1 MENWSDFPDLSRE
14 MLVEFA
20 GWGVVKEARALHSA
34 KAVQSAEWKPPNA
47 TGIVGTGSRPHR
59 PQINLRSL
67 TFAEC
72 RCDCAAG
79 RRHQFCEH
87 GIALLMELAAR
98 KEAAYRAPTPAREKS
113 PETDNTDNAQEEPA
127 PTLTWLRTD
136 AAGPLLRLRILLPPN
151 LEAATRRNAIP
162 VRLEMETGGRRCP
175 PEKLFRGTAYQ
186 MSDNLSQSLALL
198 EQWCGG
204 RPSGMLQLKN
214 EQLAVLVFA
223 LGAEQTFRF
232 VNAPEKPLK
241 WAGASLEGVTEHL
254 AAALAAAPSSAPA
267 DVQIRRSRSVPP
279 PVRPAPKPS
288 AVEQF
293 LAEAGR
299 REALGRHATLEV
311 DGSPHFLSIQLP
323 EKEDAAYE
331 GMIRLVRENGFRLEH
346 SNGRWWLR
354 DRHKALNFLAEH
366 EPALRT
372 DFKAN
377 FTPNFERQF
386 AGRSWI
392 RWRARAENQNGTFRL
407 HLDAGPD
414 APDPD
419 TIRRTLASGQFYALH
434 GNTLFLIDT
443 RSLARAEALQ
453 RALSGNPARPFAPSF
468 DMRVAPS
475 ALAHTE
481 SLLED
486 LPDKPVLPEEWK
498 ARTAALRSIGH
509 LAPPPVEKSLDER
522 LRSYQRIGAAWL
534 WHLARHELGGVLAD
548 EMGLGKTIQAIALL
562 TCPRSPNAPAHLVV
576 CPASLL
582 ENWRREL
589 HRFAPALRVF
599 IHHGSHRLN
608 AGEEAS
614 AFDIVITSYGTL
626 RQDESLFL
634 SRPFTWIIAD
644 EAQHIKN
651 RRTQAAQ
658 ILHRLQAHA
667 RFVLTGT
674 PVENSVDDL
683 RSLFSFIL
691 PGHLSRVPPGLR
703 GEDKAWFDAQHLREA
718 APYILRRDKRLVA
731 PELPEKQEQVLYCEM
746 TPAQETLY
754 QTVKAR
760 TEGVI
765 AELELSGASE
775 AQVRVA
781 ALAQLLRLRQ
791 VCAEPRVIEDTLQP
805 RDSGKLRAFSDL
817 LDEALDGGHRMLVF
831 SQFVSVL
838 AHLRTFLDDAEVPY
852 AYLDGSTR
860 HRQAECDRFNNDT
873 RLPIFLIS
881 LKAGGV
887 GLNLTGADTV
897 VHFDPWWN
905 PAVEAQATD
914 RAHRIGQTR
923 TVNVYKMIMTG
934 TVEERV
940 LEYQADKATLL
951 KNLLDES
958 ADRSATISLTDIK
971 SFLKGL

>member
-1 MENWSDFPDLSRE
+1 
-14 MLVEFA
+14 
-20 GWGVVKEARALHSA
+20 
-34 KAVQSAEWKPPNA
+34 
-47 TGIVGTGSRPHR
+47 
-59 PQINLRSL
+59 
-67 TFAEC
+67 
-72 RCDCAAG
+72 
-79 RRHQFCEH
+79 
-87 GIALLMELAAR
+87 MELAAR
-98 KEAAYRAPTPAREKS
+98 KEAAYLAPSPTPE
-113 PETDNTDNAQEEPA
+113 EEPDVA
-127 PTLTWLRTD
+127 EEEEEPPVTLTWLRTD
-136 AAGPLLRLRILLPPN
+136 VAGPLLRLRILLPPN
-151 LEAATRRNAIP
+151 LEAAARRNAIP
-162 VRLEMETGGRRCP
+162 VRLEMDTGGRRCP

-186 MSDNLSQSLALL
+186 MSDGLTQSLALL
-198 EQWCGG
+198 EHWCDG
-204 RPSGMLQLKN
+204 RPSGMLQLKC
-214 EQLAVLVFA
+214 EQLGVLVAF
-223 LGAEQTFRF
+223 LGEEQSFRF
-232 VNAPEKPLK
+232 VNAPEKPLR
-241 WAGASLEGVTEHL
+241 WTGNGLEGVSEHL
-254 AAALAAAPSSAPA
+254 LAARAAPSSTAPV
-267 DVQIRRSRSVPP
+267 DIEIRRSRSIPP
-279 PVRPAPKPS
+279 LMPPARGPS
-288 AVEQF
+288 AVDLF
-293 LAEAGR
+293 RAEAER
-299 REALGRHATLEV
+299 RDALGRHASLEV

-366 EPALRT
+366 ETALRT

-377 FTPNFERQF
+377 FTPNFARHF
-386 AGRSWI
+386 AGRRWI
-392 RWRARAENQNGTFRL
+392 RWRARAEKQNGAFRL

-414 APDPD
+414 APDAGA
-419 TIRRTLASGQFYALH
+419 IRRTLASGQLYLLH
-434 GNTLFLIDT
+434 ENTLFLIDT
-443 RSLARAEALQ
+443 QSLARAEALQ
-453 RALSGNPARPFAPSF
+453 RALSGNPARPFAPAF
-468 DMRVAPS
+468 DMRVPTA

-481 SLLED
+481 SLLD
-486 LPDKPVLPEEWK
+486 DFPDKPVLPEEWT

-509 LAPPPVEKSLDER
+509 LAPPPIEKSLDER

-562 TCPRSPNAPAHLVV
+562 TCPRSPKDPPHLVI

-589 HRFAPALRVF
+589 QRFATALRVF
-599 IHHGSHRLN
+599 VHHGTHRLSEP
-608 AGEEAS
+608 ADA
-614 AFDIVITSYGTL
+614 APFDVIITSYGTL
-626 RQDESLFL
+626 RQDEALFL
-634 SRPFTWIIAD
+634 NLPAASIIAD

-658 ILHRLQAHA
+658 ILRRLPAKA

-703 GEDKAWFDAQHLREA
+703 GEDKVWFDAQHLREA

-746 TPAQETLY
+746 TPAQEKLY

-765 AELELSGASE
+765 AELELAGASE

-791 VCAEPRVIEDTLQP
+791 VCAEPRVLENTLLP

-838 AHLRTFLDDAEVPY
+838 SHLRTFLEEAEVPY

-873 RLPIFLIS
+873 SLPVFLIS

-934 TVEERV
+934 SIEERV
-940 LEYQADKATLL
+940 LEYQAEKAAIL
-951 KNLLDES
+951 KDLLDES
-958 ADRSATISLTDIK
+958 ASRSATISLGEIK
-971 SFLKGL
+971 SFLKS